1 MKYGPFVTCRF
12 LIGGIKAIY
21 RADIACFDAVLG
33 NNNGNKH
40 AFEHMT
46 RFIMFQ
52 QKVYD
57 LEAALGVGT
66 R

>member
-1 MKYGPFVTCRF
+1 MEYGPFVTCRF
-12 LIGGIKAIY
+12 AIEGIKAIY
-21 RADIACFDAVLG
+21 HADTTCFDAMLG

-40 AFEHMT
+40 ALELMT

-66 R
+66 C